1 MAEAMTNT
9 EIEDVLSSIRRLVAQ
24 ESRPAPGRLILT
36 AEHRV
41 AQANLPDPPA
51 APAMSPAVAGVAAV
65 RTIGLAQ
72 VAPGPDRELADPA
85 DARLRP
91 VEEPV
96 VAPAEPPSPLPALDR
111 AGIEA
116 ALSEIEAALPPVSP
130 RLSPGAGART
140 EPPPAP
146 SAVVAGADSDELADS
161 DLPLIDE
168 ADLQRLIARL
178 VREELHGQ
186 LGEKITLQVRKLVR
200 AEIARA
206 LDERHLLG

>member
-41 AQANLPDPPA
+41 AQANLPDPPV
-51 APAMSPAVAGVAAV
+51 APAPSPAAGGVSAV
-65 RTIGLAQ
+65 RAIGLASS
-72 VAPGPDRELADPA
+72 
-85 DARLRP
+85 
-91 VEEPV
+91 
-96 VAPAEPPSPLPALDR
+96 APAPDDPSDVRVQPVDDPVAAPTQPALPLPALDR

-130 RLSPGAGART
+130 RLVPGAGLRAELPMAPPVSAENA
-140 EPPPAP
+140 EPDDP
-146 SAVVAGADSDELADS
+146 ADS

-206 LDERHLLG
+206 LDERNLLG